1 MRHLQDRGDQT
12 HTINNVRISTK
23 PDRPITLRPWIRWS
37 GPKVTQRDGQRTNI
51 PPAMRFQLPGVWLC
65 RLWMV
70 LCFPCAHTK
79 VHFKEYKRCFF
90 NLSVAQWTL
99 ETLPIKDLSERFT
112 GVIYKDLNKC
122 TLLWLSKRGLQYAEL
137 PKFTSPLKVPT
148 SGSQRMKSW
157 SLNIWQQSYFYERR

>member
-1 MRHLQDRGDQT
+1 MSEP
-12 HTINNVRISTK
+12 TISYSICSWWEAWYWVNTLKGKLLTGHDYDWIYQGKKKRTK
-23 PDRPITLRPWIRWS
+23 GS
-37 GPKVTQRDGQRTNI
+37 
-51 PPAMRFQLPGVWLC
+51 
-65 RLWMV
+65 V
-70 LCFPCAHTK
+70 LCWPPIAGLVWDPPLSVSSSSSKIPLRKAH
-79 VHFKEYKRCFF
+79 FF
-90 NLSVAQWTL
+90 NLYVAKWTV